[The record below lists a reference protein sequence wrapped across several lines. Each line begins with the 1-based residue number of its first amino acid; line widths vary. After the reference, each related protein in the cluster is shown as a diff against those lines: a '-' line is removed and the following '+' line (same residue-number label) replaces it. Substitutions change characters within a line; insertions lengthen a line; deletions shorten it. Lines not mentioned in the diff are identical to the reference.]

1 MGLTMLFPAIEP
13 FPLEGTMGMGIAVC
27 MLQRSLKK
35 GRYRDTLQFE
45 TVRKLRSAYSNI
57 LHASRQTLTT
67 RVMARDLKKTYIT
80 SCPPYG
86 LWFEH
91 FIMEMHKRM
100 GDEVHQ
106 DQAVTLAVIHR
117 LIDGLE
123 MDYKAS
129 RVEEERDGFIDQAI
143 FVLAAFLVALKGE

>member
-1 MGLTMLFPAIEP
+1 
-13 FPLEGTMGMGIAVC
+13 
-27 MLQRSLKK
+27 
-35 GRYRDTLQFE
+35 
-45 TVRKLRSAYSNI
+45 
-57 LHASRQTLTT
+57 
-67 RVMARDLKKTYIT
+67 
-80 SCPPYG
+80 
-86 LWFEH
+86 
-91 FIMEMHKRM
+91 MEIHKRM

-106 DQAVTLAVIHR
+106 DQAVTLTVIHR